1 MSLLRNLCASALSGL
16 FIFSLAA
23 HSQGV
28 VYVLGDV
35 VNSGSVTFIP
45 NMRLLDAVSQTSP
58 NPESYWLAAA
68 WLHKPLLEQQTRL
81 KAGVLFD
88 LEMLQRGALLNNNQA
103 LAALAAS
110 LHQDINQLPVTG
122 RRTAVLDP
130 VALEVGFAHN
140 YLLSDGDQLIYPA
153 YTDTI
158 TVVGAV
164 QQQCTLTFQAQQEVR
179 DYLDSCPRL
188 KQADADYLWLIRPDG
203 QYQRV
208 AIAAWNRQDGVHAL
222 AGSTILVPV
231 RNDNADLPTPDLN
244 EQLAQFL
251 ATQPLAEVAP

>member
-1 MSLLRNLCASALSGL
+1 MSHLRNLTAGIFFGLSAISLSAQ
-16 FIFSLAA
+16 SLAGITV
-23 HSQGV
+23 S
-28 VYVLGDV
+28 GDAR
-35 VNSGSVTFIP
+35 NPGSLTFTP
-45 NMRLLDAVSQTSP
+45 GMRLLDAVTQTRP

-68 WLHKPLLEQQTRL
+68 WLNRPLLEQQTRL

-88 LEMLQRGALLNNNQA
+88 LQLLKRGSILNNNDA
-103 LAALAAS
+103 LAEVAAR
-110 LHQDINQLPVTG
+110 LYQDINRLPVTG
-122 RRTAVLDP
+122 RKVSVLDP
-130 VALEVGFAHN
+130 LALEVGFARN

-164 QQQCTLTFQAQQEVR
+164 QQQCTLAFQVLQEVR

-208 AIAAWNRQDGVHAL
+208 AIAAWNRQDGVHAV

-244 EQLAQFL
+244 QQLAQFL